1 LDEKKK
7 SQKEWKK
14 REGRRTDDDVL
25 FVVFGRWKTE
35 TDDGGRRYELEHK

>member
-14 REGRRTDDDVL
+14 REGRRTDDVL